1 VSKAK
6 ACALGVM
13 FASASLTMAQPVSG
27 QSDPLAQ
34 GQQLYDENCAACH
47 QPDGTGTPP
56 TFPALAGNAN
66 LEDIDLIVTNI
77 YHGKGNMPPF
87 PALSAEQIAALA
99 TYLRSSWGNTFG
111 EVAAEEVASI
121 LSGLETAGDQ
131 TSIWDGV
138 YTAEQAERGAAAY
151 ISCTRCHGRR
161 LNGAPDDPDQKSTPP
176 LARAAFLREW
186 DGKSLAVLFGYT
198 RATMPLNNPASLSDQ
213 QYIDIIAYMLSI
225 NEAPAGDAELAPDP
239 AGLGRIMIEDR

>member
-1 VSKAK
+1 MSKVAVG
-6 ACALGVM
+6 ALGAM
-13 FASASLTMAQPVSG
+13 FVSAFLTSVPPVSA
-27 QSDPLAQ
+27 QSDLLAQ
-34 GQQLYDENCAACH
+34 GQQLYEENCAACH

-99 TYLRSSWGNTFG
+99 TYLRGSWGNSFG
-111 EVAAEEVASI
+111 EVATEEVAGI
-121 LSGLETAGDQ
+121 LSGLEAAGDQ
-131 TSIWDGV
+131 MSIWDGV
-138 YTAEQAERGAAAY
+138 YTVEQAERGETAY
-151 ISCTRCHGRR
+151 IACGRCHGRR

-186 DGKSLAVLFGYT
+186 DGKSLAVLYGYT